1 MRLDIRRSKDGSRR
15 QSDTDK
21 EVDLM
26 RRELKRMQRKGDFVY
41 YFDGDFEDFIKF

>member
-26 RRELKRMQRKGDFVY
+26 RRELERTQKKMKEMETRK
-41 YFDGDFEDFIKF
+41 K